1 MIHNHAEY
9 FGIPASWNYMEVG
22 QGRVH
27 VILLEVL
34 PKRMLIWEPQNKK
47 HSFMTQKIFKRG
59 LRILIQPSII
69 IVFSLQMFT
78 REAKKEIF
86 NQCLK

>member
-1 MIHNHAEY
+1 MIHDHAEY

-34 PKRMLIWEPQNKK
+34 PKKITDVAVTK
-47 HSFMTQKIFKRG
+47 QKEVVHNATDFY
-59 LRILIQPSII
+59 
-69 IVFSLQMFT
+69 
-78 REAKKEIF
+78 A
-86 NQCLK
+86 

>member
-1 MIHNHAEY
+1 MIHDHAEY

-34 PKRMLIWEPQNKK
+34 RKNITDVAVTK
-47 HSFMTQKIFKRG
+47 QKEGVYNATDFY
-59 LRILIQPSII
+59 
-69 IVFSLQMFT
+69 
-78 REAKKEIF
+78 A
-86 NQCLK
+86 